1 MKPRYVSVIGA
12 GRCDATECAVAEQV
26 GRFVAEAGAT
36 LVCGGL
42 GGVME
47 AAAKGA
53 KAAGG
58 TTIGILPGHDRGAAN
73 AYLDHVIT
81 TGMGEARNLAVVSSG
96 DVVIAVAGGY
106 GTLSE
111 IGLAAK
117 IGRPVVILHG
127 WHLESE
133 ERLEGLWYASS
144 AAEAFALVASLPEER
159 YGGAGNDKG
168 AC

>member
-1 MKPRYVSVIGA
+1 MKPRYVSVIG
-12 GRCDATECAVAEQV
+12 GGHCDATEYALAEQV
-26 GRFVAEAGAT
+26 GRLVAEAGAT

-73 AYLDHVIT
+73 AYLDHVVT

-117 IGRPVVILHG
+117 IGRPVVIVRG
-127 WHLESE
+127 WRLESE
-133 ERLEGLWYASS
+133 ERLDGLWYASS
-144 AAEAFALVASLPEER
+144 AAEAFALVASLP
-159 YGGAGNDKG
+159 
-168 AC
+168 

>member
-12 GRCDATECAVAEQV
+12 GRCDSAEYALAEEV
-26 GRFVAEAGAT
+26 GRLVAEAGAT

-42 GGVME
+42 AGVME
-47 AAAKGA
+47 AAARGA

-58 TTIGILPGHDRGAAN
+58 TTIGILPGHDREVAN
-73 AYLDHVIT
+73 PYLDHVVT

-117 IGRPVVILHG
+117 IGRPVVIVRG
-127 WHLESE
+127 WRVESQE
-133 ERLEGLWYASS
+133 PLEGLWYASS
-144 AAEAFALVASLPEER
+144 AAEALTLVDALL
-159 YGGAGNDKG
+159 
-168 AC
+168 